1 MADEKVKEKKAK
13 KKEPGK
19 VRRWFKDFFSELKK
33 VTWPSFSKVL
43 KQTGIVLLVT
53 ICFLLVMMAFDA
65 LFGLLYNF
73 LVSGLSEEGAT
84 EAVAALSAFVHG
96 GGGLL

>member
-1 MADEKVKEKKAK
+1 MADDKVKDRKDKK
-13 KKEPGK
+13 KKEPGR

-33 VTWPSFSKVL
+33 VTWPGFSKVV

-53 ICFLLVMMAFDA
+53 VIFLLVMMAFDA
-65 LFGLLYNF
+65 LLGTFYRDFLIKGLESDT
-73 LVSGLSEEGAT
+73 V
-84 EAVAALSAFVHG
+84 VAFSALIRG

>member
-1 MADEKVKEKKAK
+1 MADEKVKDKKEKKR
-13 KKEPGK
+13 KEPGR

-33 VTWPSFSKVL
+33 VTWPSFGKVL

-53 ICFLLVMMAFDA
+53 IVFLLVMMAFDA
-65 LFGLLYNF
+65 LFGLLWEF
-73 LVSGLSEEGAT
+73 LISGLSD
-84 EAVAALSAFVHG
+84 EAVTTALSLAARG

>member
-1 MADEKVKEKKAK
+1 MAEEKVKDNRKEKK

-33 VTWPSFSKVL
+33 VTWPSFSKVV

-65 LFGLLYNF
+65 ILGLFYRDF
-73 LVSGLSEEGAT
+73 LIKGLSDS
-84 EAVAALSAFVHG
+84 VSALSTFKLGA
-96 GGGLL
+96 GGLL

>member
-1 MADEKVKEKKAK
+1 MADEKVKDRKDKK
-13 KKEPGK
+13 KKEPGR

-33 VTWPSFSKVL
+33 VTWPSFSKVV

-53 ICFLLVMMAFDA
+53 VIFLLVMMAFDA
-65 LFGLLYNF
+65 LLGTFYNDFLIKGLGSDT
-73 LVSGLSEEGAT
+73 V
-84 EAVAALSAFVHG
+84 VAFSALIRS

>member
-1 MADEKVKEKKAK
+1 MADEKVKDKKEKK

-33 VTWPSFSKVL
+33 VTWPSFSNVL
-43 KQTGIVLLVT
+43 KQTGVLLLVT
-53 ICFLLVMMAFDA
+53 VCFLLVMMAFDA
-65 LFGLLYNF
+65 LLSLMYDGLIG
-73 LVSGLSEEGAT
+73 GLT
-84 EAVAALSAFVHG
+84 NEAVTALSALVRG